1 MAFASR
7 AGPPVVTAAASH
19 IQSWVDSVLWL
30 MCLLCGPDLQEQG
43 SSSLGSLFTKTDD
56 QDTLFPL
63 PFHV

>member
-7 AGPPVVTAAASH
+7 AGPPVVTATESH

-30 MCLLCGPDLQEQG
+30 MCLLRGPDLQEQG
-43 SSSLGSLFTKTDD
+43 SSRLGSLFTKTDD